1 MGKGKQNPGKGLRDP
16 SRAVPGAG
24 VTQILGGAVILKFMF
39 IMFQNDL
46 KGLKEINKV
55 KSNSKW
61 MLRILDVGG
70 PGSQKMEKNQ
80 GELCF
85 SLGSYE

>member
-1 MGKGKQNPGKGLRDP
+1 MGKGKRNPGKGLRDP
-16 SRAVPGAG
+16 SWAVPGA
-24 VTQILGGAVILKFMF
+24 QILGGAVILKFMF

-80 GELCF
+80 G
-85 SLGSYE
+85 